1 MEAYYP
7 IIAQI
12 AVSAIPILFAITLHE
27 SAHGWVADKLGDSTA
42 RLQGRLTFNPIP
54 HIDPVM
60 TILFPI
66 ATMILS
72 GGHFIFGGAKPVPVN
87 FGNLRNPK
95 RDMILVAAAGPGV
108 NLGLAIF
115 SGLLFRFLTGIH
127 PEIFSY
133 IHSSRQ
139 FGSLAQMD
147 MAFLVPLCLMLIA
160 AVKWNVLLA
169 VFNMIPIPPL
179 DGGRVMVGLLPY
191 RFSIWLSQL
200 EPYGIF
206 IVILLIYLN
215 PLGIMSTFVFQTMVV
230 LSGLIIGIPWQQF
243 MV

>member
-7 IIAQI
+7 IFAQI

-27 SAHGWVADKLGDSTA
+27 SAHGWVADKLGDPTA

-60 TILFPI
+60 TIVFPI

-87 FGNLRNPK
+87 FANLRNPK

-108 NLGLAIF
+108 NLGLAVL
-115 SGLLFRFLTGIH
+115 SGILFRFITGLH

-133 IHSSRQ
+133 IHSSRHLT
-139 FGSLAQMD
+139 SLSQIDLVFM
-147 MAFLVPLCLMLIA
+147 VPLSLMLIA

-191 RFSIWLSQL
+191 RFSTWLSQL
-200 EPYGIF
+200 EPFGIF

-215 PLGIMSTFVFQTMVV
+215 PLGIMSTLVFQTMLVI
-230 LSGLIIGIPWQQF
+230 SKIIIGINPF

>member
-1 MEAYYP
+1 MEPYYP
-7 IIAQI
+7 ILAQI

-27 SAHGWVADKLGDSTA
+27 SAHGWVADKLGDPTA

-54 HIDPVM
+54 HIDPMM
-60 TILFPI
+60 TVIFPI
-66 ATMILS
+66 MTMILS
-72 GGHFIFGGAKPVPVN
+72 HGTFVFGGAKPVPVN

-108 NLGLAIF
+108 NLALAIM
-115 SGLLFRFLTGIH
+115 SGLIFRFLTGFD
-127 PEIFSY
+127 PGIFSY
-133 IHSSRQ
+133 IHSSRH
-139 FGSLAQMD
+139 FGSLSQID
-147 MAFLVPLCLMLIA
+147 MAFTVPISLMLIA

-191 RFSIWLSQL
+191 RLSTWLSHL
-200 EPYGIF
+200 EPFGIF

-215 PLGIMSTFVFQTMVV
+215 PFGIMSTLVFQTMLI
-230 LSGLIIGIPWQQF
+230 LSKLIIGINPF

>member
-7 IIAQI
+7 ILAQI

-27 SAHGWVADKLGDSTA
+27 SAHGWVADKLGDPTA

-66 ATMILS
+66 LTMILS

-108 NLGLAIF
+108 NLSLAIL
-115 SGLLFRFLTGIH
+115 SGLVFRFLTGLH
-127 PEIFSY
+127 PAIFSY
-133 IHSSRQ
+133 IHSSRH
-139 FGSLAQMD
+139 FSSLSQMD
-147 MAFLVPLCLMLIA
+147 MALMVPVSLMLIA
-160 AVKWNVLLA
+160 SVKWNVLLA

-179 DGGRVMVGLLPY
+179 DGGRVMVGLLPH
-191 RFSIWLSQL
+191 RLSIWLSYL
-200 EPYGIF
+200 EPFGIY

-215 PLGIMSTFVFQTMVV
+215 PLGIMSTLVFQTMLVI
-230 LSGLIIGIPWQQF
+230 SKLIIGINPF